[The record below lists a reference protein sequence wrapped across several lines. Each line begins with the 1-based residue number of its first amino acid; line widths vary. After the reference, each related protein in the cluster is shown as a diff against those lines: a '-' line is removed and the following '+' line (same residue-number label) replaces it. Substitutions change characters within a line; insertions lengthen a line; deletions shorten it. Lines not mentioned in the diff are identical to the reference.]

1 MSKKEIEKFFPPLT
15 ESGYEIT
22 SPATPDYN
30 CIAWAAEDDERL
42 WWPDPLYIAYWP
54 PQAPRIETIDA
65 FIKAY
70 ETLGYVL
77 CDTYE
82 YEEGFEKIAIYE
94 KNGEPKHA
102 ARQLNSESWTSKLGS
117 LEDIEHPTLED
128 LTGQDYGSV
137 AAIMKRS
144 KKNLLKK

>member
-30 CIAWAAEDDERL
+30 CIAWAAENNEA
-42 WWPDPLYIAYWP
+42 WWEPDPLNLSYWP
-54 PQAPRIETIDA
+54 LEISRTYTLESY
-65 FIKAY
+65 IKVY
-70 ETLGYVL
+70 ETLGYAI
-77 CDTYE
+77 CEDAQ
-82 YEEGFEKIAIYE
+82 YEEGFEKIAIYIDSRG
-94 KNGEPKHA
+94 KPTHA
-102 ARQLNSESWTSKLGS
+102 ARQLNFGKWTSKLGS

-137 AAIMKRS
+137 AAIMKRIR
-144 KKNLLKK
+144 KKSI